1 MQPDPWERWS
11 PLAGVAY
18 VPVSIV
24 LILRTARVTGWRKGP
39 TAEG

>member
-1 MQPDPWERWS
+1 MQPDPWERC
-11 PLAGVAY
+11 
-18 VPVSIV
+18 SIF